1 MSCCREQPKKSSKQ
15 RRQEEAAAFHRS
27 RQMEAMREAFR
38 RAGRP
43 VPACYDYDAQPVP
56 STNWSLYTKA
66 SEVILKPNNQPKE
79 EIML

>member
-43 VPACYDYDAQPVP
+43 IPACYANDASPTP
-56 STNWSLYTKA
+56 STDWSLYEQQ
-66 SEVILKPNNQPKE
+66 SGEL
-79 EIML
+79 LS